1 MIVATTDEEEYN
13 NGDEYDDTDN
23 KGIMR
28 IGDEDGGVY
37 DYNNYMKI
45 MRIGDDDDD
54 DDDEDRECSHWV
66 EDCRPGQPL
75 KVGRQS
81 GREEQSLPRMQ

>member
-1 MIVATTDEEEYN
+1 MIVTMATTDEEEYN
-13 NGDEYDDTDN
+13 NGDEYDDYNYTNN
-23 KGIMR
+23 K
-28 IGDEDGGVY
+28 
-37 DYNNYMKI
+37 KI
-45 MRIGDDDDD
+45 MRTGGDDDD
-54 DDDEDRECSHWV
+54 ENRECSHWV

>member
-1 MIVATTDEEEYN
+1 
-13 NGDEYDDTDN
+13 
-23 KGIMR
+23 MR
-28 IGDEDGGVY
+28 TG
-37 DYNNYMKI
+37 
-45 MRIGDDDDD
+45 DDDD